1 MTIKQISV
9 FVENEPGRLAD
20 VTSILADNG
29 IDLSAVSI
37 SDTTDFGILRMIV
50 NQPEKTEEI
59 LRGAGFTV
67 SVTEVLVISVENRPG
82 GLAGALKVLADDG
95 IGVEYMYAIGKETEK
110 ALIVLRVEDTE
121 AAVELLEEAGF
132 GVLPSDAVYE
142 L

>member
-9 FVENEPGRLAD
+9 FVENEPGRLAE
-20 VTSILADNG
+20 TTNILAENK

-50 NQPEKTEEI
+50 NQPEETEKI
-59 LRGAGFTV
+59 LREAGFTV
-67 SVTEVLVISVENRPG
+67 SVTEVLVVSVENRPG
-82 GLAGALKVLADDG
+82 GLAEALTVLAESN

-121 AAVELLEEAGF
+121 KAVDLLKSNKID
-132 GVLPSDAVYE
+132 VLPSEAVYE